1 MKKFLSEN
9 ASWNPS
15 YKCYSASSL
24 DINSLCA
31 DVLLMYVEAL
41 IDAPGPVA
49 DVYTKIDLVSS
60 RRDARFTNWFNSGS
74 NA

>member
-1 MKKFLSEN
+1 MRVGIQATN
-9 ASWNPS
+9 AIVRRPWILIR
-15 YKCYSASSL
+15 Y
-24 DINSLCA
+24 A